1 VLVLSI
7 AKAIIEK
14 HGGQIGFETELDRGT
29 TFFFDLP
36 VVHTTKHAEHA
47 VVPSSQQAHILVC
60 EDDHDIATLLTL
72 ILQHAGFH
80 VDVAHTAAHA
90 KQLLAH
96 NQYGG
101 MTLDLALPDEDG
113 VALIRELRA
122 QDTTRELPI
131 VIVSAY
137 TQQGRIELNGD
148 AVGIIDWLDK
158 PIDTARLLQ
167 AVQRA
172 VTHGADA
179 RLHILHV
186 EDDAD
191 VRAITAAVVQ
201 EIAVVTA
208 VESIAEAKAQLAQAA
223 FDLVLLDISLPDRS
237 GLELLPVIANCTT
250 PPTPVLIFSAQDLPL
265 AAAVQG
271 PAALIKSRT
280 SNKQFVDT
288 ILSVIQRQP
297 KLAAA
302 AHPTPGDA

>member
-1 VLVLSI
+1 
-7 AKAIIEK
+7 
-14 HGGQIGFETELDRGT
+14 
-29 TFFFDLP
+29 
-36 VVHTTKHAEHA
+36 
-47 VVPSSQQAHILVC
+47 
-60 EDDHDIATLLTL
+60 
-72 ILQHAGFH
+72 
-80 VDVAHTAAHA
+80 
-90 KQLLAH
+90 
-96 NQYGG
+96 
-101 MTLDLALPDEDG
+101 
-113 VALIRELRA
+113 
-122 QDTTRELPI
+122 
-131 VIVSAY
+131 
-137 TQQGRIELNGD
+137 
-148 AVGIIDWLDK
+148 
-158 PIDTARLLQ
+158 
-167 AVQRA
+167 
-172 VTHGADA
+172 
-179 RLHILHV
+179 LHILHV

-208 VESIAEAKAQLAQAA
+208 VESIAEAKAQLAQAT
-223 FDLVLLDISLPDRS
+223 FDLVLLDISLPDGS